1 MTACVIAAD
10 LGAGSLRVAAIS
22 PDGRELSLAT
32 VPLAADE
39 PFPGWAELDAETWWQ
54 GLAEATAKVLA
65 RLPKAVKPAA
75 LCLSGLTRSQVL
87 LDHAGRVLRPA
98 ILFRDRRAADDAAAV
113 ASHFLATNPADA
125 ITAFHPLARLSWV
138 ARCEA
143 DVFERLGLVLEPK
156 DFLAW
161 RLTGQVSAD
170 AVTYSRFDA
179 LEPQG
184 GPLPGWLDRCRRFL
198 DLPRPLPWEQIGR
211 ISATTAPFDRLAG
224 LPVFAGAMDTWTAAT
239 GSGALSPGQAY
250 DVAGTS
256 EVVGLLSRT
265 RAATPGLLAMRW
277 GDDLYQLGGPT
288 QAGADCASWA
298 HQSFRCAG
306 RLDAAVERAGRIPPS
321 DDLPLFLPYLAG
333 ERTPVWR
340 SDVRGAFFGLGRTL
354 GPDEFLWSVLEGV
367 AHAVRDILDMAAAGC
382 GARVS
387 EMRVSGGGARSD
399 AWCQLK
405 ADVSGVPVVRAAHEE
420 TGLIGAAMAA
430 TVGLGIHAD
439 LAAAAAAMCPV
450 DAVFEPQAPL
460 KPFYDRR
467 AALYQRVKA
476 TALDLAGPAAVP
488 APPQPKRQG
497 NAS

>member
-1 MTACVIAAD
+1 MTPCVIAAD
-10 LGAGSLRVAAIS
+10 LGAGSLRVAAITA
-22 PDGRELSLAT
+22 DGRELSLAA

-39 PFPGWAELDAETWWQ
+39 PFPGWAELDPELWWQ

-65 RLPKAVKPAA
+65 RLPKGTKPAA

-87 LDHAGRVLRPA
+87 LDADGRTLRPA

-113 ASHFLATNPADA
+113 AAHFVGTNPADA

-138 ARCEA
+138 ARNEPE
-143 DVFERLGLVLEPK
+143 VFERLALMLEPK

-161 RLTGQVSAD
+161 RLTGVAAAD

-184 GPLPGWLDRCRRFL
+184 GPLPGWLDRCRRLL
-198 DLPRPLPWEQIGR
+198 DLPRPLPWEQIGL
-211 ISATTAPFDRLAG
+211 IKASAAPFDALAG

-288 QAGADCASWA
+288 QAGADCALWA
-298 HQSFRCAG
+298 HQAFRCAG

-367 AHAVRDILDMAAAGC
+367 AHAVRDILDMAAGGS
-382 GARVS
+382 GARVT

-405 ADVSGVPVVRAAHEE
+405 ADVTGVPVVRATHEE

-430 TVGLGIHAD
+430 TVGLGLHAD
-439 LAAAAAAMCPV
+439 LAAAAVAMCPV

-476 TALDLAGPAAVP
+476 TALDLAGPAFAP
-488 APPQPKRQG
+488 APSQPKRQG
-497 NAS
+497 IAS